1 VGRWPVHKDEDGLT
15 LVEMMVAMVVV
26 GLVLMAM
33 ASVAIASMNSI
44 QQSERTV
51 LSTQLGN
58 DLLEEYLAVR
68 YEFLGLYQDE
78 ANDHF
83 NSTAFE
89 GDDLVLFPEP
99 INRDERVPEPRD
111 TITRD
116 GVTFE
121 VETAIVWEDDEE
133 TESAQDFKRV
143 IVTLT
148 WQHKGSDRTAR
159 VETLRTP
166 DPDDQPLSVRL
177 EPDVIALEDDDLGK
191 ATTNFSIHVT
201 ATEPQSAV
209 KVSYLDRNGTKRTAQ
224 LNSTDPWDTEW
235 SRTFDNNSTERRFTN
250 GATLFEVTATSQ
262 SSEQET
268 TTIGR
273 ALFLH
278 PLSVPSNRLTAT
290 PSTLRVHP
298 ETGVCSGL
306 NVTTEI
312 RGAVKSDPLTL
323 SFEGDEPEDALPM
336 ESLATLT
343 DGTRYGIDLEASEL
357 PVVHGE
363 SPLRFY
369 LELDRAADGA
379 VLDPPQSVDVPV
391 QSLDEDQEC

>member
-1 VGRWPVHKDEDGLT
+1 VHKDEDGLT

-78 ANDHF
+78 ASAYF
-83 NSTAFE
+83 ETTSFE

-99 INRDERVPEPRD
+99 IDRDDRVPKPHD
-111 TITRD
+111 PITRD
-116 GVTFE
+116 GVTFA
-121 VETAIVWEDDEE
+121 VETAIVWEDDPG
-133 TESAQDFKRV
+133 TEAAQDYKRV

-177 EPDVIALEDDDLGK
+177 EPDVMDLEDDDLGK
-191 ATTNFSIHVT
+191 SQTNFSIHVT

-224 LNSTDPWDTEW
+224 LSSTDPWDTEW
-235 SRTFDNNSTERRFTN
+235 TRTFDNNSTERRFTN
-250 GATLFEVTATSQ
+250 GATLFEVTATSK
-262 SSEQET
+262 SNEQET

-298 ETGVCSGL
+298 DTGVCSGL
-306 NVTTEI
+306 SVTTDI

-336 ESLATLT
+336 ESLAALT
-343 DGTRYGIDLEASEL
+343 DGTRYGIDLDASEL
-357 PVVHGE
+357 PVAHGQ
-363 SPLRFY
+363 SQLRFY

-379 VLDPPQSVDVPV
+379 VLDPPQPVDVPV
-391 QSLDEDQEC
+391 QSLGEDQEC